1 MSRIFEALQRSE
13 SGQYGGALED
23 PALVNELL
31 EAAERDA
38 DHVLEATEG
47 LPTLTVSPR
56 ANSRLVALTDKE
68 SLAAEKFRFL
78 AVRLR
83 QMQQTRTLKKLLI
96 TSTLPEEGKSMV
108 SANLAATLARRQRQ
122 KVLLIEGDLR
132 RPVLARLLGLGGIPG
147 LAEWLQ
153 QSEGLEGFG
162 EIDHQEPDPG
172 EIRGDGRPAA
182 PLGNQGRPLGE
193 IYRLQGAGFWFL
205 PAGEPPENLLELLQS
220 ERMNDLM
227 NHLAARFDWIIVDS
241 PPLLPVADAS
251 VWSRLAD
258 GMLLVVREGK
268 TEKRQ
273 LQRALASVDA
283 SNVLG
288 VVINSCSTADE
299 KHYYAR
305 YHKTRPGAGKS

>member
-13 SGQYGGALED
+13 SVHYPAVSED
-23 PALVNELL
+23 PGMVHELL

-38 DHVLEATEG
+38 NHVLTELDS
-47 LPTLTVSPR
+47 LPTLKP
-56 ANSRLVALTDKE
+56 APHPESRLPALTDRE

-83 QMQQTRTLKKLLI
+83 QMQQARALKRLLI
-96 TSTLPEEGKSMV
+96 ASSLPEEGKSMV

-122 KVLLIEGDLR
+122 KVLLVEGDIR
-132 RPVLARLLGLGGIPG
+132 RPVLARQLGLGQVPG

-153 QSEGLEGFG
+153 QEDKPLAEIYQLEGT
-162 EIDHQEPDPG
+162 
-172 EIRGDGRPAA
+172 
-182 PLGNQGRPLGE
+182 
-193 IYRLQGAGFWFL
+193 GFWFL
-205 PAGEPPENLLELLQS
+205 PAGEPPESPLELLQS
-220 ERMNDLM
+220 ERLQELM

-251 VWSRLAD
+251 VWARLAD

-273 LQRALASVDA
+273 LQRALASVDG
-283 SNVLG
+283 SQVLG
-288 VVINSCSTADE
+288 VVINCCTTADE
-299 KHYYAR
+299 KHYYSR
-305 YHKTRPGAGKS
+305 YHRAPLEVQKLLPAPKS

>member
-1 MSRIFEALQRSE
+1 MSRLFEALQRSE
-13 SGQYGGALED
+13 SGHFSGALED

-38 DHVLEATEG
+38 NHVLGETEA
-47 LPTLTVSPR
+47 LPALEVAPR
-56 ANSRLVALTDKE
+56 AGSRLVALTDKE

-83 QMQQTRTLKKLLI
+83 QMQQTRTLKKLLV

-147 LAEWLQ
+147 LAEWLE
-153 QSEGLEGFG
+153 QSESVPGQEGKNG
-162 EIDHQEPDPG
+162 QPG
-172 EIRGDGRPAA
+172 KQGQGD
-182 PLGNQGRPLGE
+182 RPLGE

-220 ERMNDLM
+220 ERLQDLM
-227 NHLAARFDWIIVDS
+227 NQLAARFDWIIVDS

-251 VWSRLAD
+251 VWARLAD

-273 LQRALASVDA
+273 LRRALASVDA

-305 YHKTRPGAGKS
+305 YRKAPAEAGKP